1 MLFGE
6 LWYEYELCIL
16 FADTNLGKSILAV
29 QIGDSI
35 SKGKAIEGMA
45 LEAHPQKVIYF
56 DFELSE
62 KQFENRYSKD
72 FFEHYVFSDNFY
84 RVEIDPD
91 ANIPE
96 FLDFESYL
104 NNSLE
109 QTIIETGT
117 KVLIIDN
124 LTYLKS
130 ETEKARNALPL
141 MKHLKALKAKYG
153 LSILALAHT
162 PKRDLSKPISRN
174 DLQGSKMLI
183 NFVDSCFSIGES
195 HQDKHLRYLK
205 QIKARNTEII
215 YDSENVYNCEIQ
227 KPSNFLKF
235 VFIGLGNERKHLK
248 VYSDRDRE
256 IVVLKVKELVQQIN
270 AWQIEPAAVTIKA
283 LQSVGEK
290 TDQLDQQLESVK
302 RDQSVEKQI
311 DEIKT
316 LISTGRF
323 QQALQQVEAT
333 RSIADDSRL
342 GELEQS
348 ARVEIERVEIAKRDA
363 EDRQRRTLERIAE
376 ANKRQRARRQNYNSY
391 LSSVESALAR
401 GDNETARRWLESAR
415 ALQID
420 DQALA
425 SLDRRVQLAEDFA
438 EKPLTQYEIR
448 YASDRFNALKEAIEA
463 KNNSRIA
470 DLSEGQP
477 SKRGFLDNLFARYR
491 QITLE
496 VVEVQPVLNPK
507 RVMAT
512 IRIETLAKANGDIVY
527 PAQSYRDIP
536 VSMRRER
543 YSWSRIEW

>member
-1 MLFGE
+1 MKPAIENLKKDTQPPEDDPPEELLSFRTANEWLERAKVKPIPNMLFGE

-256 IVVLKVKELVQQIN
+256 IVVLKVKELVQQGLSQRKVAKELGISLG
-270 AWQIEPAAVTIKA
+270 AV
-283 LQSVGEK
+283 
-290 TDQLDQQLESVK
+290 
-302 RDQSVEKQI
+302 
-311 DEIKT
+311 
-316 LISTGRF
+316 
-323 QQALQQVEAT
+323 
-333 RSIADDSRL
+333 
-342 GELEQS
+342 
-348 ARVEIERVEIAKRDA
+348 
-363 EDRQRRTLERIAE
+363 
-376 ANKRQRARRQNYNSY
+376 NKY
-391 LSSVESALAR
+391 
-401 GDNETARRWLESAR
+401 
-415 ALQID
+415 
-420 DQALA
+420 
-425 SLDRRVQLAEDFA
+425 
-438 EKPLTQYEIR
+438 
-448 YASDRFNALKEAIEA
+448 
-463 KNNSRIA
+463 
-470 DLSEGQP
+470 
-477 SKRGFLDNLFARYR
+477 SKL
-491 QITLE
+491 
-496 VVEVQPVLNPK
+496 
-507 RVMAT
+507 
-512 IRIETLAKANGDIVY
+512 
-527 PAQSYRDIP
+527 
-536 VSMRRER
+536 
-543 YSWSRIEW
+543 